1 MEEYRGGIQTLETH
15 SNLGTLQ
22 DYRIRKLT
30 PREYWRLMA
39 FTDDDFDKA
48 QAIQSNSQLY
58 KEAGNS
64 IVVSVL
70 EGIFT
75 NLIELDNNLNRN
87 G

>member
-1 MEEYRGGIQTLETH
+1 
-15 SNLGTLQ
+15 
-22 DYRIRKLT
+22 
-30 PREYWRLMA
+30 MA